1 MTLPEVRALLERA
14 RREIEAA
21 KSLSDNGF
29 QAQSISLAYYAAFF
43 AAEGA
48 LLALGETRSKHSGVI
63 SAFGQLVIKGGGL
76 PADVGLI
83 LRRLFQSRNE
93 AVYEGAPV
101 DAETARSAIADAE
114 RFVAA
119 LAAWM
124 EDR

>member
-21 KSLSDNGF
+21 KSLSENGF

-63 SAFGQLVIKGGGL
+63 SAFGQLVIKDGGL
-76 PADVGLI
+76 NADVGLG
-83 LRRLFQSRNE
+83 LRRLFQLRNE
-93 AVYEGAPV
+93 AVYDGAPV
-101 DAETARSAIADAE
+101 DVEGARSAIAEAE
-114 RFVAA
+114 RFVVAVE
-119 LAAWM
+119 AWLKTH
-124 EDR
+124 